1 MVYGGAAHTC
11 THIGPQHKTFTWDG
25 DAPLFEILLVV
36 SGRALTIN
44 RVREI
49 HIHQWASK
57 QEGEEWGYGFEKA
70 NSVWK

>member
-49 HIHQWASK
+49 HIHQ
-57 QEGEEWGYGFEKA
+57 
-70 NSVWK
+70 